1 MAFQHPA
8 FLWALAALVIP
19 VLIHLFQLRRF
30 KRIDFPHVRLLQ
42 EVSQQTRAQ
51 RKVRHWLVLIARCLA
66 LAALVLAFARP
77 YPRSASTS
85 TPSADRVVSIYI
97 DDSYSMDGVNPQGR
111 LLDQARKAAQDIV
124 MAHGATDR
132 FQILTGALLSRQQ
145 SLLNRD
151 EALQAA
157 SEAVPSPYTRSLS
170 KVMARQRE
178 ALSAS
183 NAPSKRAYLLS
194 DLQRSIVDLDAWR
207 DDSLI
212 RTAIIPFTPSGTA
225 NISVDSAWFASPVRR
240 LGAMEELHVR
250 LRNHG
255 EDEVLLVPVRLMV
268 DGIQRALA
276 NLTVPPGL
284 AMDTMLRFRNDAAGL
299 HSAEVVIADQPV
311 TFDDRLYLAY
321 RTIEKLRV
329 LLISGGDE
337 PGDRAIGAVFATDSA
352 HVLTVM
358 DHRALD
364 LQRIPEQDL
373 VITNALMDMP
383 GGLSRALDELS
394 RAGGSVAVMPP
405 RTGEPAHYADLFAS
419 FGADAPRRLDTALA
433 RVDRIDLDQPF
444 YRDVFTTMPRNVDL
458 PFARERW
465 SLRPAPGSDVLLRT
479 QDGLPFLS
487 RTPLGKGSAYLLA
500 SPLDERAGNFTR
512 HALFATTLL
521 RMAELSRP
529 GIPAYVTIGYE
540 AALPADGIDLRG
552 EQPPKI
558 QGPGGIELIPEVR
571 RLGAGT
577 SLVLHD
583 EQLPAGHYW
592 LVEDKDTV
600 AAFAM
605 NLARAESDPRH
616 YSATDLRD
624 ALAQRGLRTIDML
637 EAGDDL
643 SLRLAGLGE
652 ASKLWKWLIAFAL
665 AMLVAETLLLSKKQ

>member
-1 MAFQHPA
+1 M
-8 FLWALAALVIP
+8 
-19 VLIHLFQLRRF
+19 
-30 KRIDFPHVRLLQ
+30 
-42 EVSQQTRAQ
+42 
-51 RKVRHWLVLIARCLA
+51 
-66 LAALVLAFARP
+66 
-77 YPRSASTS
+77 
-85 TPSADRVVSIYI
+85 
-97 DDSYSMDGVNPQGR
+97 
-111 LLDQARKAAQDIV
+111 
-124 MAHGATDR
+124 
-132 FQILTGALLSRQQ
+132 
-145 SLLNRD
+145 
-151 EALQAA
+151 
-157 SEAVPSPYTRSLS
+157 
-170 KVMARQRE
+170 
-178 ALSAS
+178 
-183 NAPSKRAYLLS
+183 
-194 DLQRSIVDLDAWR
+194 
-207 DDSLI
+207 
-212 RTAIIPFTPSGTA
+212 
-225 NISVDSAWFASPVRR
+225 
-240 LGAMEELHVR
+240 
-250 LRNHG
+250 
-255 EDEVLLVPVRLMV
+255 
-268 DGIQRALA
+268 
-276 NLTVPPGL
+276 
-284 AMDTMLRFRNDAAGL
+284 
-299 HSAEVVIADQPV
+299 
-311 TFDDRLYLAY
+311 
-321 RTIEKLRV
+321 
-329 LLISGGDE
+329 
-337 PGDRAIGAVFATDSA
+337 
-352 HVLTVM
+352 
-358 DHRALD
+358 
-364 LQRIPEQDL
+364 
-373 VITNALMDMP
+373 
-383 GGLSRALDELS
+383 
-394 RAGGSVAVMPP
+394 MPP

-529 GIPAYVTIGYE
+529 GIPAYVTIGHE

-605 NLARAESDPRH
+605 NLARAESDPRY